1 MNKSWLQKLAL
12 VALGIALIVLLSPA
26 NIAWVNVYDTVSG
39 GVSSLIIN
47 VLRVV
52 SIALI
57 IAGLLAPYESL
68 GWWAGWYDSKET
80 TPLSVPPQDNS
91 SSARRFV
98 VYLDGIAV
106 SSAEYS
112 PKVTIFLAKLDELLP
127 EDIILIK
134 GIMPYSMT
142 NLPLTS
148 RRPLA
153 SFWRWV
159 VQVKDQDPTGLV
171 GVLINLRNMFQVA
184 VSVDSRYGPV
194 YNRGTAQVI
203 ISSLLQE
210 GYIVGSGTPITL
222 IGYSGGGQ
230 VSLGAVTYLRPA
242 LSAPIE
248 VISLAGVISGN
259 TGAIQLEHLYHLV
272 GSLDRVAPLG
282 FWLFP
287 ERWPIL
293 SSSYWNLA
301 NSRGKIT
308 QIPLGP
314 VGHDSNKGPI
324 SQEMFLPDGRTHLQQ
339 TLDIMVGILTRED
352 DALPFALPER
362 GETQATK
369 QKPKRASSYDIFR
382 QADFNRPEYY
392 AVGQT
397 PTELYQ
403 PVGDWVGRLILPD
416 RQQRHS
422 VQGVWLEI
430 YHAPAEYADRIGQVV
445 SLRWQQTPEVQT
457 YLLSTRANMYF
468 SYQAEC
474 SIREGRVHPTRLNYW
489 QQVGPLESIAGAHPF
504 DDVEVVLQSPVELRE
519 EEEQGEDGKSV
530 VLYIQKEPILIT
542 GRFYGLVS
550 FVTSN
555 LNHLYQ
561 VRHFN
566 PESGQFDGPEATI
579 AMPEVLADA
588 NGVMPFTN
596 QGIEQSPLN
605 KWGWYIYGGNN
616 QEGQFVVRSISPR
629 RLWQLQPEQIITG
642 EKAAQRYLR
651 RDYWLDTKSNKG
663 RVNSV
668 LVTPQ
673 ENLTSEEAIATWKE
687 GDYCLLLHTFGGIA
701 GKQKEFSP
709 LGIFFGHFAFGLA
722 KIIREP
728 LTQELEFRIVYRQV
742 YTQNPQGLVA
752 AALDW
757 TNYMGDRQYGW
768 LGRRPVVDIAIKLD
782 LLEDYQFGE
791 LRWSPLETLA
801 YQLAIMTARYRTGD
815 GTGATFVGPAN
826 SCVQDSCQA
835 LYRAIQVTDENI
847 LAWMDAHPD
856 HPETLRRQRL
866 RELSQDI
873 EQTLVPWGAA
883 RSDWQD
889 RAQSLLGTRLVEQP
903 IPTVVTALTSISSLL
918 PRLANDKLTNILL
931 KHGASFWLLRTNQ
944 IGGDN
949 PNIEPLAPTK
959 LWI

>member
-1 MNKSWLQKLAL
+1 MKKPWLQKLAL
-12 VALGIALIVLLSPA
+12 VALGIGLIVLLSPA
-26 NIAWVNVYDTVSG
+26 NIGWVKLYDTVSG
-39 GVSSLIIN
+39 GVSSLIID

-52 SIALI
+52 LIALVV
-57 IAGLLAPYESL
+57 AGLLAPYESL
-68 GWWAGWYDSKET
+68 GWWAGWYGNQET
-80 TPLSVPPQDNS
+80 SPLSLPPQSNTS
-91 SSARRFV
+91 KARRFV

-106 SSAEYS
+106 TSAEYS
-112 PKVTIFLAKLDELLP
+112 PKVTVFLAKLEELLP
-127 EDIILIK
+127 EDITLIK
-134 GIMPYSMT
+134 GIMPYSVT

-153 SFWRWV
+153 GFWRWV
-159 VQVKDQDPTGLV
+159 VQIKEQDPTGLV

-203 ISSLLQE
+203 ITSLLQE
-210 GYIVGSGTPITL
+210 GYTVGSGIPITL
-222 IGYSGGGQ
+222 IGFSGGGQ

-272 GSLDRVAPLG
+272 GSLDRVASLG
-282 FWLFP
+282 FWMFP

-293 SSSYWNLA
+293 SASYWNLA

-314 VGHDSNKGPI
+314 VGHNSAQGPI
-324 SQEMFLPDGRTHLQQ
+324 SEEMSLPDGRTHLQQ

-352 DALPFALPER
+352 DALPFTLPEK
-362 GETQATK
+362 EKTQVAK
-369 QKPKRASSYDIFR
+369 QKPKRDSSYDIYR
-382 QADFNRPEYY
+382 QADFNRPDYY
-392 AVGQT
+392 PVAQT
-397 PTELYQ
+397 PTKLYQ
-403 PVGDWVGRLILPD
+403 PVGDWVGRLILPK
-416 RQQRHS
+416 RQERHS
-422 VQGVWLEI
+422 IKGVWFEI
-430 YHAPAEYADRIGQVV
+430 YHAPADCAHLVGQIVP
-445 SLRWQQTPEVQT
+445 LRWHLTSQVQD
-457 YLLSTRANMYF
+457 YLLSTRTNIYF
-468 SYQAEC
+468 SYQAEG

-504 DDVEVVLQSPVELRE
+504 DDIEVVLQSPVELKE
-519 EEEQGEDGKSV
+519 EEAQGEDGKGV

-542 GRFYGLVS
+542 GRFYGLVT

-555 LNHLYQ
+555 PNNQYQ

-566 PESGQFDGPEATI
+566 LESGQFDGPETAI
-579 AMPEVLADA
+579 AMPQVLADA

-596 QGIEQSPLN
+596 QKIEQSPLN
-605 KWGWYIYGGNN
+605 KSGWYIYGATND
-616 QEGQFVVRSISPR
+616 EGMFVVRSIAPR
-629 RLWQLQPEQIITG
+629 RLWQLQPERIITG
-642 EKAAQRYLR
+642 EKAAQRYLH

-663 RVNSV
+663 RINSV

-673 ENLTSEEAIATWKE
+673 ENLSEEKAIATWKE
-687 GDYCLLLHTFGGIA
+687 GDYCLLLHTFGGIT

-757 TNYMGDRQYGW
+757 TNYIGDRQYGW
-768 LGRRPVVDIAIKLD
+768 LGRRPIVDIAIKLD
-782 LLEDYQFGE
+782 LLENYQFGE

-847 LAWMDAHPD
+847 IAWMDNHPE
-856 HPETLRRQRL
+856 HPETLRRQKL
-866 RELSQDI
+866 RELSQEI
-873 EQTLVPWGAA
+873 EQTLVPWGSA

-931 KHGASFWLLRTNQ
+931 KYGASFWLLRTNQ
-944 IGGDN
+944 IGGSN
-949 PNIEPLAPTK
+949 PYIEPLAPTK